1 MGVGRAGL
9 RRQFY
14 PGVGGVLCARFS
26 TGCAKRTLFYVA
38 AGTRCLRAVSDTAG
52 ENGLKVLFYLCKLVS
67 KLFASEAEL
76 GELRRPI

>member
-26 TGCAKRTLFYVA
+26 TGRAKRTLFYVA
-38 AGTRCLRAVSDTAG
+38 AGTRCLRAVGDTGG
-52 ENGLKVLFYLCKLVS
+52 EYGLKAYFEVPFYLCKLVS
-67 KLFASEAEL
+67 KFFAS
-76 GELRRPI
+76 